1 MRHMAA
7 VVALLALMTVLL
19 TGCASGQ
26 RTLPERQVV
35 LEATSE
41 QVLNAGLDAL
51 VERGFVIRFANT
63 ELGRINAVFAA
74 RPGYEVRLTTSTI
87 PAGTRL
93 TLSGHQGGRAVE
105 PQRFDAL
112 LAEITSRLESG
123 R

>member
-1 MRHMAA
+1 MRRIPGAI
-7 VVALLALMTVLL
+7 ALLALMTVLL

-26 RTLPERQVV
+26 RTLPERQIA

-93 TLSGHQGGRAVE
+93 TLSGHQGGRAID
-105 PQRFDAL
+105 PQRFDSL
-112 LAEITSRLESG
+112 LVEITSRIESE